1 MGSLMDAPDDKR
13 ARWVTPT
20 LTMIH
25 RCSASA
31 GGPVTGLT
39 EGGHVAAP
47 TVHGLGS
54 SALATSISR
63 TFSFATLSGNA
74 AASS

>member
-1 MGSLMDAPDDKR
+1 MEFLFDASDEKR

-25 RCSASA
+25 LCSASA
-31 GGPVTGLT
+31 GGSAAGIT
-39 EGGHVAAP
+39 EGGHVY
-47 TVHGLGS
+47 
-54 SALATSISR
+54 
-63 TFSFATLSGNA
+63 ATLVHSPISSTTSSPGFVSSPFVSTGDG